1 MSSGSWSLA
10 CIGFRLAV
18 VQKLRTPHTSARFIY
33 EHKRALQL
41 KGQKW
46 LAKHPKTAKVLGYV
60 VQGVSIVVSVFL
72 PGSGTLV
79 YAAWQMGIAA
89 ASSATQTYIAGGS
102 GSDMFKSA
110 LIGAGTSAAGA
121 YVNANVLHGL
131 QGGSTGYM
139 AAGATNVG
147 GKYLLHVAG
156 HGLVGGAISAAQG
169 GSFRDGFI
177 ASAVTAAASPITNQI
192 GASLNLGTPGT
203 GSRTQVLGRTLLA
216 GAVGGTASALGG
228 GKFANG
234 FVTAAMQHL
243 MNAERSSLMK
253 VIAGNPSE
261 YLVDLVYNKRTGT
274 LGAYMSEAEWVVFG
288 DAGDW
293 RSGLPDILDQNMK
306 PGGPTPDGLYRVYS
320 RDMGSQWA
328 NTPGY
333 RGYAIDRW
341 DNQPGNDRIDS
352 GAGLGRSELRIH
364 AGMNYPRASMGC
376 VVSDTAYE
384 SFDSYMVNIT
394 KNQTVVGGPLL
405 HPYSFGGSAKSNIY
419 YGTLHV
425 GSW

>member
-1 MSSGSWSLA
+1 
-10 CIGFRLAV
+10 
-18 VQKLRTPHTSARFIY
+18 
-33 EHKRALQL
+33 
-41 KGQKW
+41 
-46 LAKHPKTAKVLGYV
+46 
-60 VQGVSIVVSVFL
+60 
-72 PGSGTLV
+72 
-79 YAAWQMGIAA
+79 MGIAA

-110 LIGAGTSAAGA
+110 LIGAGTSAAGT

-243 MNAERSSLMK
+243 FNDEK
-253 VIAGNPSE
+253 VFE
-261 YLVDLVYNKRTGT
+261 
-274 LGAYMSEAEWVVFG
+274 
-288 DAGDW
+288 
-293 RSGLPDILDQNMK
+293 
-306 PGGPTPDGLYRVYS
+306 PTTEELLKIEPRL
-320 RDMGSQWA
+320 
-328 NTPGY
+328 
-333 RGYAIDRW
+333 
-341 DNQPGNDRIDS
+341 
-352 GAGLGRSELRIH
+352 GLGRYQSIQFVEASSTVTIDWDGHPRGYLNPNYSGADAANRI
-364 AGMNYPRASMGC
+364 AMDVSGNYPADRENVEDPILTEGGRYRQARTSLRG
-376 VVSDTAYE
+376 VDGLPINSSAVPYIALAGTEIKQFHVKKGDYFLLFNSDNNYVSEAIYADSRGSRFEGIELSSAAMSNLGYNFKRIRNAYHPVE
-384 SFDSYMVNIT
+384 SY
-394 KNQTVVGGPLL
+394 
-405 HPYSFGGSAKSNIY
+405 NIY
-419 YGTLHV
+419 VFKYIHR
-425 GSW
+425 